1 MGPEPRPGMQTYRRQ
16 NRVRNRIHFMTNLFF
31 RPYEVGHAAHHRQA
45 APDVL
50 LNLLRATS
58 TIYFEMFSRPK
69 LQNYFL
75 LV

>member
-1 MGPEPRPGMQTYRRQ
+1 
-16 NRVRNRIHFMTNLFF
+16 MTNLFF
-31 RPYEVGHAAHHRQA
+31 RPYEVGHAAHHRQT